1 MRESMKRFL
10 VSIVICAAIV
20 AAGYAATR
28 AGSTLRARD
37 AAPPDNTPKP
47 SGVKVQV
54 VQPGPLEDRLVLTG
68 VVQPWEDVRVS
79 AEATGVIERQ
89 DVVEGQEV
97 SAGQELIRVD
107 TSLVQAQLDQAS
119 AQQRLA
125 SQELQRAETLSTKGI
140 TTGQAMDKAQADK
153 DMAEA
158 NLRLF
163 KIRIDKSVVKA
174 PIAGII
180 DTLFKEENEFI
191 DMGTPLFRL
200 VQLHKVKI
208 CFGIPERE
216 ICCFKKG
223 DATLVS
229 LDALEGKQFTGVIHK
244 LAPTADTSTLT
255 FPCEV
260 EVDNPERLIKPGMI
274 GRVALLRKQYADAI
288 SVPLFAVLSV
298 ENQRFVYVEDGGKAR
313 MRPIETGVIQGNR
326 VQVVQGLGAGDRLIV
341 SGQRS
346 LQDGDAVSVL
356 ETVDAG

>member
-1 MRESMKRFL
+1 MKRFFI
-10 VSIVICAAIV
+10 SMIICALIV
-20 AAGYAATR
+20 AAGYAATQVGG
-28 AGSTLRARD
+28 ALRGQQAP
-37 AAPPDNTPKP
+37 PPDNTAKP
-47 SGVKVQV
+47 AGIKVHV

-79 AEATGVIERQ
+79 AEATGIIEQQ

-107 TSLVQAQLDQAS
+107 TSLMQAQLDQAL

-125 SQELQRAETLSTKGI
+125 SQELQRTETLSSKGI
-140 TTGQAMDKAQADK
+140 TTGQAMDKAQADR

-174 PIAGII
+174 PFAGII

-208 CFGIPERE
+208 CIGIPERE

-223 DATLVS
+223 DAAPVS
-229 LDALEGKQFTGVIHK
+229 LDALEGKDFTGVIHK
-244 LAPTADTSTLT
+244 LAPTADASTLT

-260 EVDNPERLIKPGMI
+260 EVDNAERLIKPGMI
-274 GRVALLRKQYADAI
+274 GRVALLRKHYTEAI

-298 ENQRFVYVEDGGKAR
+298 ENQRFVYVESDGKAR

-326 VQVVQGLGAGDRLIV
+326 VQVVQGLTAGERLIV